1 MAKPDK
7 KICVITG
14 GSSGIGLATA
24 LRMGRKGYALVLAA
38 RTPAKLDKAIAELT
52 AEGIDASACRCD
64 ISDWGSVQG
73 LAAYA
78 QSLGEVSIVLHIA
91 RMSPHM
97 GNAET
102 ILRGNAL
109 GTVHVHDAFYPV
121 LAPGGCLVD
130 TSSMSAY
137 LTPEFIMPKKAFPL
151 ASTDREAF
159 LRRIMARVN
168 LLPQKSRAGAAY
180 AISKY
185 FVIQYAK
192 KEAARFGE
200 RGVRVLCI
208 TPGNF
213 ETPIG
218 ELEKEEAWAY
228 LRYNAIKRLGRPDE
242 IAALFA
248 AVSGPEMG
256 YLTGTDILC
265 DGGCVAGGA
274 NALHR

>member
-1 MAKPDK
+1 MVQADK

-24 LRMGRKGYALVLAA
+24 LRMGSQGYTLVLAA
-38 RTPAKLDKAIAELT
+38 RTPAKLDKAIAQLK
-52 AEGIDASACRCD
+52 AEGIDATACCCD
-64 ISDWGSVQG
+64 IADWGSVQG

-78 QSLGEVSIVLHIA
+78 QSLGKVVTVLHIA
-91 RMSPHM
+91 GMSPHM
-97 GNAET
+97 GDAKT

-109 GTVHVHDAFYPV
+109 GTVHIHDAFYPI
-121 LAPGGCLVD
+121 LTPGGCLVD

-137 LTPEFIMPKKAFPL
+137 LVPAFLMPKKAFSL

-159 LRRIMARVN
+159 VRRMLARVN
-168 LLPQKSRAGAAY
+168 LIPKKNRAGLAY
-180 AISKY
+180 AVSKY

-192 KEAARFGE
+192 KEASRFGE
-200 RGVRVLCI
+200 RGIRVLCV

-213 ETPIG
+213 ETPMG
-218 ELEKEEAWAY
+218 ELEKEEAGTY

-248 AVSGPEMG
+248 AVSSPEMG

-265 DGGCVAGGA
+265 DGGCVAGRQDA
-274 NALHR
+274 